1 MTSWMIPEKAVG
13 GFRLVS
19 GATPLAV
26 NALGNTADLPSYA
39 DMFLG
44 LRGGSLGETCI
55 LALLI
60 GGIFLIVRGVIKPI
74 IPVAFLGTIAVFALL
89 VGQDPLFHLMAG
101 GAVLGAFFMATD
113 YVTSPVTDMGKL
125 IFGIGCGLITMVIR
139 VYGNY
144 PEGVSFA
151 ILLMNVKMCIRDRLQ
166 AAVAD
171 IEGASVKALKAQ
183 YPQGGEKVL
192 IYECTGK
199 IVPEGK
205 LPSDVGCVVMN
216 VSSIAFVAK
225 YMRTGMPLITKRL
238 TVDGDAIA
246 EPKNVE
252 VAIGTSFSDV
262 IDFCGGFKTE
272 PKKIIMGGPMM
283 GFAVPTIN
291 YPCLLY
297 TSRCV

>member
-1 MTSWMIPEKAVG
+1 MKTMRLFPLELQRLLQSRLTWLIMALTVLSPVLGLVFYKPATSTTMLSMYLANPAIAGRVILLISFSGPMTSWMIPEKAVG

-151 ILLMNVKMCIRDRLQ
+151 ILLMNILTPYIDKICEKRMYKLPK
-166 AAVAD
+166 
-171 IEGASVKALKAQ
+171 KAKE
-183 YPQGGEKVL
+183 GEK
-192 IYECTGK
+192 
-199 IVPEGK
+199 
-205 LPSDVGCVVMN
+205 
-216 VSSIAFVAK
+216 
-225 YMRTGMPLITKRL
+225 
-238 TVDGDAIA
+238 
-246 EPKNVE
+246 
-252 VAIGTSFSDV
+252 
-262 IDFCGGFKTE
+262 
-272 PKKIIMGGPMM
+272 
-283 GFAVPTIN
+283 
-291 YPCLLY
+291 
-297 TSRCV
+297 